1 MYTMIHIPALLEKTS
16 TIPSVLDPP
25 WQQHTATFPKGL
37 SPEEQFPPP
46 TKMATQTTA
55 RTLYITTQTGQ
66 INAYRRL
73 GPVHGIP
80 LVMHIHY
87 RANMDFWD
95 SLLIDTLAATRPVIL
110 FDQPGVGHSLLANP
124 GLDQIPLTFQGWA
137 DNVLALIDALE
148 LKKVDLFGF
157 SMGGCAMQM
166 VALTRPEVVRKL
178 VLAGTG
184 PSAPSP
190 PSTATGSS
198 ESKARGTQGIV
209 WPREV
214 PPADAIAAL
223 SAGDGT
229 VASEIEAGITAS
241 FFPAT
246 NAGRAAAREYFARI
260 YLRSRDTITAPN
272 TSDGDGDREEG
283 PLHTFLTPLPS
294 ARQRAAYAHWSHPNP
309 LNSFD
314 RLGEL
319 TIPVLVLNGDDDLLI
334 PTSRS
339 WELMKGIEDAELIV
353 YPRAG
358 HGFLWQFAVRVAGDV
373 GRFLDG
379 ELGEEGARGRL

>member
-1 MYTMIHIPALLEKTS
+1 
-16 TIPSVLDPP
+16 
-25 WQQHTATFPKGL
+25 
-37 SPEEQFPPP
+37 
-46 TKMATQTTA
+46 MATQTTA
-55 RTLYITTQTGQ
+55 RTLYITSQTGQ
-66 INAYRRL
+66 TIAYRRL
-73 GPVHGIP
+73 GPAHGIP
-80 LVMHIHY
+80 FVMHIHY

-95 SLLIDTLAATRPVIL
+95 PLLIDTLAATRPVIL

-124 GLDQIPLTFQGWA
+124 GPDQIPLTFQGWA
-137 DNVLALIDALE
+137 TNVLALIDALQ
-148 LKKVDLFGF
+148 LTKVDLFGF

-209 WPREV
+209 WPRDK
-214 PPADAIAAL
+214 PPAHAIAAL

-229 VASEIEAGITAS
+229 VASEIEQGITAS

-246 NAGRAAAREYFARI
+246 DAGRAAARAYFERI
-260 YLRSRDTITAPN
+260 YSRSRDTI
-272 TSDGDGDREEG
+272 SDNNGMEE
-283 PLHTFLTPLPS
+283 PIHTFLTPSPS
-294 ARQRAAYAHWSHPNP
+294 TRQRAAYAHWSHPNP
-309 LNSFD
+309 LNSFP

-319 TIPVLVLNGDDDLLI
+319 TLPVLVLNGDDDLLI

-339 WELMKGIEDAELIV
+339 WELMKGIGDAELIV